1 MTRTFAFPSRTK
13 RHFQALRI
21 LAYVTFALAPVGI
34 ARAGVGVMSGDAL
47 SSLRHFAPMQT
58 VQSNGCWYDNGWNGP
73 GYYPCG
79 DEWNSRPDAAGTV
92 APIIIPAVRRHHR
105 YGVVVA
111 HPHARNPV
119 YPVAPSAGP
128 RTGAPVFGGA
138 SGQRR
143 FGAAGVHM
151 PNSHSGAATVT
162 PGFIGGRFHSG
173 LGGGNSHQFH
183 GAGVPHVGGPVS
195 PGLAGTGRFHG
206 AGFGVPHIGAPT
218 SPGFPGGAG
227 LHGLGGVTGV
237 HIGGPVSPGFAG
249 VGTFHASGGVGASH
263 IGAPIGVHGVG
274 AGGAFQGGG
283 AAFGQGG
290 IGHR

>member
-34 ARAGVGVMSGDAL
+34 ARAGVGVMSGDAF

-92 APIIIPAVRRHHR
+92 APIIIPAVRTASSLRR
-105 YGVVVA
+105 RRCASPRPEPGLSRRAV
-111 HPHARNPV
+111 R
-119 YPVAPSAGP
+119 SRP

-173 LGGGNSHQFH
+173 LGGGNSDQFH
-183 GAGVPHVGGPVS
+183 GAGVPHVGIMGVWLGGERECFHWASVFPILVCSDFLVLGGCGLQTGP
-195 PGLAGTGRFHG
+195 
-206 AGFGVPHIGAPT
+206 
-218 SPGFPGGAG
+218 
-227 LHGLGGVTGV
+227 GVTGV
-237 HIGGPVSPGFAG
+237 TLVAGFTWLCC
-249 VGTFHASGGVGASH
+249 VGTFHASAGSGASH
-263 IGAPIGVHGVG
+263 IGVPIGVHGVVR
-274 AGGAFQGGG
+274 ACVRGGG
-283 AAFGQGG
+283 AALRGG
-290 IGHR
+290 RIGHR